1 MPSSDWRLD
10 RSPRLRAPD
19 EAEATQL
26 DLFAGSGLAPAA
38 RPPASPPPARPA
50 ARPPPGDLDDAAL
63 IAALPRA
70 GAADGPAL
78 ALEAGR
84 RGLVTAISAL
94 EELCR
99 RFAGFGLERAVPEQ
113 VAALEA
119 MAMIGG
125 GVAARAVAG
134 IIAKGAVQ
142 GPALT
147 VAVAAAASLRSEL
160 PAAVVLGLLHHPD
173 PGVRADAC
181 RCVRLW
187 PLAVPALLD
196 LRDDPEGEV
205 SVAAACA
212 LGRLGRREVLP
223 ALAGLLQRAPS
234 SEVID
239 AVTPIADE
247 DCAVLLA
254 RIART
259 MPDLAEAALDA
270 LEIVDHPRAAQ
281 LLVALAEHRQM

>member
-1 MPSSDWRLD
+1 
-10 RSPRLRAPD
+10 
-19 EAEATQL
+19 
-26 DLFAGSGLAPAA
+26 
-38 RPPASPPPARPA
+38 
-50 ARPPPGDLDDAAL
+50 LDDAAL
-63 IAALPRA
+63 IAALLPRA
-70 GAADGPAL
+70 GAADGAAL

-84 RGLVTAISAL
+84 RGLVTAVSAL

-119 MAMIGG
+119 LAMIGG

-147 VAVAAAASLRSEL
+147 VAVAAAASLGSEL
-160 PAAVVLGLLHHPD
+160 PAEVVLGLLHHSD

-234 SEVID
+234 PEVID

-247 DCAVLLA
+247 DCTVLLA